1 MPSLND
7 PWHQFYKNAP
17 KWKTH
22 RLQKIIH
29 KADQCYDHKS
39 QIVVM
44 TSSFGQIP
52 VNGPWRGC
60 KKAHNW
66 DEQIVNDNESH
77 IIIKHTQK
85 NIIIIYKRTLPENK
99 PGKWS
104 LKRYV
109 ICRQR
114 ERERGV
120 QSRDSPLCIIPPLKS
135 ANFWIC
141 SPHTLLLLL
150 PFILQHA
157 PLPPPPFSSNQL
169 RSNHSQFHNPQ
180 GIRLVFLIV

>member
-85 NIIIIYKRTLPENK
+85 EYHHYLQKNSRKQTEKVELVTLFAGREK
-99 PGKWS
+99 
-104 LKRYV
+104 
-109 ICRQR
+109 
-114 ERERGV
+114 EREV
-120 QSRDSPLCIIPPLKS
+120 
-135 ANFWIC
+135 F
-141 SPHTLLLLL
+141 
-150 PFILQHA
+150 
-157 PLPPPPFSSNQL
+157 
-169 RSNHSQFHNPQ
+169 NHE
-180 GIRLVFLIV
+180 IVPCA